1 MPGAPVSGARQR
13 PATSRA
19 RLRQARFSR
28 SNAAELPPQRNGFAA
43 GSGRNMPTSHRPGTP
58 HQFARCAPPGTSFPA
73 RRGKTPSSRVAPHRN
88 IFPGAKPKNRRRKHG
103 ASASLAFFPASA
115 TEKGARRRADR
126 PFRRSL
132 SVKHSSNTGRAPKKR
147 AAAISFR
154 SFRPSPTP
162 QREGSSWSPRAARW
176 SGPAPCRRSSR
187 APPGRCP
194 DG

>member
-19 RLRQARFSR
+19 RLRQALFSR

-43 GSGRNMPTSHRPGTP
+43 GSGRNMPTLRRPATSRESGTL
-58 HQFARCAPPGTSFPA
+58 RPA

-103 ASASLAFFPASA
+103 ASASPAFFPASA

-132 SVKHSSNTGRAPKKR
+132 SVKHSSNAGRAPKKR

-154 SFRPSPTP
+154 SFRPFPTP